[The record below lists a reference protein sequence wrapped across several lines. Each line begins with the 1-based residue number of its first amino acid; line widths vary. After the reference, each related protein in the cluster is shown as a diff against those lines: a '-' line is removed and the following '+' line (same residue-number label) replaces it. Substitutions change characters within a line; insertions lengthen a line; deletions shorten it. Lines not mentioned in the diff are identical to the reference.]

1 MLQPISWLLLAAI
14 HITPAIAG
22 VRPAL
27 LTTLYRLPPDSP
39 LFLLMQ
45 HRAALFAA
53 VVTACLIAAF
63 HAPSRPVA
71 AAVTGMSMISF
82 LIFYVMAG
90 QPPALRTIARVDLI
104 GMVPLA
110 IVAFSIIRS

>member
-1 MLQPISWLLLAAI
+1 MLQLVCWLILAAI
-14 HITPAIAG
+14 HLTPALAL

-27 LTTLYRLPPDSP
+27 LTKLYRLPPEGP

-53 VVTACLIAAF
+53 VATVCVIAAF
-63 HAPSRPVA
+63 HPPSRPVA
-71 AAVTGMSMISF
+71 AVVTGISMVSF
-82 LIFYVMAG
+82 LILDAAAG

-104 GMVPLA
+104 ELIPFAMVVSLNM
-110 IVAFSIIRS
+110 RN